1 MNWWT
6 WVFYEENCEL
16 KPYILRQ
23 MIIIDKIVTTVKFI
37 GKSLYFLIF
46 NVELQILLLNL
57 CGLSFFRF
65 GLFKWLAEK
74 N

>member
-1 MNWWT
+1 
-6 WVFYEENCEL
+6 
-16 KPYILRQ
+16 

-65 GLFKWLAEK
+65 GLVKWLTKK